1 MFNKKL
7 KLEVKAIQDTVTNL
21 MEDVKSTKD
30 ELASLMKTVKELK
43 TDYADYLEW
52 KKMRDANEETAAKL
66 GHFYIT
72 ADDSALLERLI
83 QEVNKDPDLA
93 VLLTT
98 AQGTTLSLRSH
109 PHPQIRE
116 SVINYKK
123 YTENEK

>member
-7 KLEVKAIQDTVTNL
+7 RLEVKAITEEL
-21 MEDVKSTKD
+21 KHTKD
-30 ELASLMKTVKELK
+30 GLNRLTRLVKEIMV
-43 TDYADYLEW
+43 DWDEYLEW
-52 KKMRDANEETAAKL
+52 KKMRGANEEAAAKM

-83 QEVNKDPDLA
+83 QEVNKDKDLA

-109 PHPQIRE
+109 PQPQ
-116 SVINYKK
+116 VKDNFINYKK
-123 YTENEK
+123 FAEGEE